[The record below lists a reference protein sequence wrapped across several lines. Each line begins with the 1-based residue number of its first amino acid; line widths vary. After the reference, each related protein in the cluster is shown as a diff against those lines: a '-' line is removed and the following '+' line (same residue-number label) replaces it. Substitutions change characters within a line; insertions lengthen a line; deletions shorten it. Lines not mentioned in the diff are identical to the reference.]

1 MGLVI
6 SKTLYDGNKLN
17 AEREQAVAQV
27 EAQLAILR
35 ATFKE
40 GKRSVEGAQQTI
52 LSLDKAIIL
61 AEKNAVNAR
70 EEIEYQRKQLVIGQ
84 STLDSILMLKQG
96 CEAEAKEINLMAE
109 RRVRI
114 INFGSLGELAE
125 IFELR

>member
-1 MGLVI
+1 M
-6 SKTLYDGNKLN
+6 
-17 AEREQAVAQV
+17 
-27 EAQLAILR
+27 R

-84 STLDSILMLKQG
+84 STLDSILNAEARLY
-96 CEAEAKEINLMAE
+96 EAEAKEINLMAE
-109 RRVRI
+109 RRI
-114 INFGSLGELAE
+114 AELLILGSLGELAE